1 MSLYQKLQ
9 SNIRKLIGGIGSRE
23 GHMLPNEKSIDVIND
38 ILSNTENPKKICEI
52 GFNAGH
58 SAISWLTVSDDIY
71 FHSVDYGIHRYT
83 KNQMRKVKSFFGDR
97 FDYTRKDSRQ
107 LKSDFYEGYDLV
119 IIDGGHDWATV
130 QHDYRMIRDA
140 NVPYILVDDYLM
152 IDESRIYH
160 RHLKEVTRLVDAVI
174 ETSQPYERIA
184 RFDMPIDP
192 LGVPPLPDQVDP
204 LTKCESIQI
213 LLKRIKV

>member
-1 MSLYQKLQ
+1 MSPYQKLQ

-58 SAISWLTVSDDIY
+58 SAISWLTVSDNIY
-71 FHSVDYGIHRYT
+71 FHSVDNGTHHYT

-97 FDYTRKDSRQ
+97 FDYTMKDSKD
-107 LKSDFYEGYDLV
+107 LKSDFYGEYDLV
-119 IIDGGHDWATV
+119 IIDGGHDWVTV
-130 QHDYRMIRDA
+130 QHDYRTIRDA

-152 IDESRIYH
+152 IDNKSRIYH

-174 ETSQPYERIA
+174 NTSQPYERVA
-184 RFDMPIDP
+184 RFDMPIYP
-192 LGVPPLPDQVDP
+192 FGVPVDHF
-204 LTKCESIQI
+204 TKCESVQI